1 VVAQSPTA
9 PNSRSSHTRAVDDSF
24 GRAVQPRSRSP
35 ATRPHSTQCRSG
47 AAGPAAE
54 AQPSSATSRA
64 TPRPHGRALSDR
76 EGRYNRMVERSPLAI
91 RRLRFRA
98 RNRRQGVTR
107 EKRAAGHGLGHTQ
120 NTPQRR
126 SELAGRPK
134 QASSAAVPAGRP
146 LSLGAPSREVLVKTD
161 RPRRQVLLGTFAKRD
176 CSADA
181 LATPASRA
189 SEGPGRSQATAGAR
203 TPRQEHT
210 SRNRRAPSQVSA
222 PSHPLR

>member
-1 VVAQSPTA
+1 MPRGAAIA
-9 PNSRSSHTRAVDDSF
+9 PDWWSLNRLRRRTPARRTLGAVDDSF
-24 GRAVQPRSRSP
+24 GGRSSSSYVSRAVQPRSRSP

-91 RRLRFRA
+91 RRLRLRA
-98 RNRRQGVTR
+98 RNRRRGVTR
-107 EKRAAGHGLGHTQ
+107 EKRAAGHGLG
-120 NTPQRR
+120 TPRTHR
-126 SELAGRPK
+126 SVGASLRGRPK

-161 RPRRQVLLGTFAKRD
+161 RPRRQVLHIRQAGLLG
-176 CSADA
+176 
-181 LATPASRA
+181 
-189 SEGPGRSQATAGAR
+189 
-203 TPRQEHT
+203 
-210 SRNRRAPSQVSA
+210 
-222 PSHPLR
+222 